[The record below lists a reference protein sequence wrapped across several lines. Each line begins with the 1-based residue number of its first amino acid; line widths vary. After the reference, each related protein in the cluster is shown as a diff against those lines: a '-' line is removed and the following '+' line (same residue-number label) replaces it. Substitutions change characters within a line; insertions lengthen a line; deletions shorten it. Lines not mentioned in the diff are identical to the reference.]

1 MFQHRFNNVNSGF
14 QHRFTKFQIRHKT
27 AKSTSYQSG
36 IEHSILELQHVKK
49 EMIR

>member
-27 AKSTSYQSG
+27 ARPMSYSTG
-36 IEHSILELQHVKK
+36 IEHSILELQHIKK
-49 EMIR
+49 EMII